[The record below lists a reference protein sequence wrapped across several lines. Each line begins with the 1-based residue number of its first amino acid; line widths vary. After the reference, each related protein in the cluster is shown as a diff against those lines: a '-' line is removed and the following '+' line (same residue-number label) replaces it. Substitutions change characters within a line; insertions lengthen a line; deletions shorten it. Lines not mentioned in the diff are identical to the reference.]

1 MSIKDIERYEIIDYH
16 ALDGEIAEEYNIGSW
31 VYYVDHIAIVKDLE
45 QEYQKKINELT
56 IKLEETKQQLVNL
69 LGNSMA
75 YDQDE
80 DEAYQN
86 YQQGQ
91 HQRRTQHEG
100 KRHIK
105 RFGYKTIR

>member
-1 MSIKDIERYEIIDYH
+1 MSIKDIERYEIKDYH
-16 ALDGEIAEEYNIGSW
+16 ALDGELAEECNIGRW

-56 IKLEETKQQLVNL
+56 IKLEETKQTLVNL

-80 DEAYQN
+80 DEAYKN
-86 YQQGQ
+86 YKQGQ
-91 HQRRTQHEG
+91 NKRRNKNEDTKHD
-100 KRHIK
+100 
-105 RFGYKTIR
+105 KTYS